1 MIKMEE
7 KAEEN
12 QENVAGNG
20 DEVERTVEQLL
31 AEVAI
36 DYRTYLNFDI
46 SKEQGKYYE
55 SIEGMLTKLDEFCGL
70 VDLIRSDT
78 NLCLNT
84 TLPRIH
90 EKSSEIRNIFE
101 KIDNLEKFVG
111 IVKQNVNMME
121 EKVNDAEKEVGGSFG
136 SGIMKK
142 LSSIVGSKKNVEK
155 KKYVYEE
162 PVIFNTDDYFPQHLD
177 SDQSKNTVD
186 PPVVSST
193 ASSLD
198 KT

>member
-1 MIKMEE
+1 MEE
-7 KAEEN
+7 KSEEN

-31 AEVAI
+31 AEVAL
-36 DYRTYLNFDI
+36 DYRNYLNFDI

-90 EKSSEIRNIFE
+90 EKSNEIRNVFE

-121 EKVNDAEKEVGGSFG
+121 EKVNDAEKEVGDSFG

-142 LSSIVGSKKNVEK
+142 LSSIVSSKKNVEK

-162 PVIFNTDDYFPQHLD
+162 PVIFNTDDYFPQQSD
-177 SDQSKNTVD
+177 SDKPKNTVD
-186 PPVVSST
+186 PPVVSTS
-193 ASSLD
+193 SSLD